1 MKMLALKNAC
11 NSSRD
16 FGDVIKTK
24 HCKGDKNMFNKTYK
38 LLNGVEIPLLGLGTW
53 LLEDAQAAQAVRD
66 AVSIGYRHIDTAQA
80 YMNEAGIG
88 EGIRSCGVAREELFI
103 TTKVAAEAKTY
114 EEVTKS
120 IDESLTKMGVDY
132 IDLLIIHSP
141 QPWTEFREEK
151 RYFEENK
158 EAWKAM
164 EDAYKEGKVKAIG
177 FSNFLQDDIENI
189 LSSCEIKP
197 MVNQILAHVSN
208 TPLELIEFSQK
219 NGILVEAYSPIA
231 HGAVLD
237 NEEVKVIADKY
248 GVSVAQ
254 LCLRYDIQ
262 LGLAVIPKTAKPNHM
277 KNNAELDFVIS
288 DADMEILKN
297 VEPIQDYGEHSYF
310 PVFGGKLK

>member
-1 MKMLALKNAC
+1 
-11 NSSRD
+11 
-16 FGDVIKTK
+16 
-24 HCKGDKNMFNKTYK
+24 MFNETYK
-38 LLNGVEIPLLGLGTW
+38 LSNGVEIPLLGLGTW
-53 LLEDAQAAQAVRD
+53 LLDDEQAAQAVRD
-66 AVSIGYRHIDTAQA
+66 AVSSGYRHIDTAQA
-80 YMNEAGIG
+80 YMNEVGIG

-114 EEVTKS
+114 KEVTES
-120 IDESLTKMGVDY
+120 ISESLTKMGLDY
-132 IDLLIIHSP
+132 LDLLIIHSP
-141 QPWTEFREEK
+141 QPWTEFREEN

-164 EDAYKEGKVKAIG
+164 EDAYKVGKVKAIG
-177 FSNFLQDDIENI
+177 LSNFLQDDIENI
-189 LSSCEIKP
+189 LSSCEINP

-208 TPLELIEFSQK
+208 TPLELIEFCQK

-237 NEEVKVIADKY
+237 NKEVKVIADKY

-262 LGLAVIPKTAKPNHM
+262 LGLAVIPKTANPDHM
-277 KNNAELDFVIS
+277 RINAELDFVIS
-288 DADMEILKN
+288 DADMETLKN

>member
-1 MKMLALKNAC
+1 
-11 NSSRD
+11 
-16 FGDVIKTK
+16 
-24 HCKGDKNMFNKTYK
+24 MFNETSK
-38 LLNGVEIPLLGLGTW
+38 LSNGVEIPLLGLGTW
-53 LLEDAQAAQAVRD
+53 LLDDEQAAQAVRD
-66 AVSIGYRHIDTAQA
+66 AVSSGYRHIDTAQA

-114 EEVTKS
+114 KEVTES
-120 IDESLTKMGVDY
+120 IDESLTKMGLDY

-141 QPWTEFREEK
+141 QPWAGFREEN

-164 EDAYKEGKVKAIG
+164 EDAYKAGKVKAIG
-177 FSNFLQDDIENI
+177 LSNFLQDDIENI

-208 TPLELIEFSQK
+208 TPLELIEFCQK

-231 HGAVLD
+231 HGAVLG

-262 LGLAVIPKTAKPNHM
+262 LGLAVIPKTANPNHM

>member
-1 MKMLALKNAC
+1 
-11 NSSRD
+11 
-16 FGDVIKTK
+16 
-24 HCKGDKNMFNKTYK
+24 MFNETYK

-53 LLEDAQAAQAVRD
+53 LFDDEQAAQAVRD
-66 AVSIGYRHIDTAQA
+66 AVSNGYRHIDTAQA

-114 EEVTKS
+114 EEVTNS
-120 IDESLTKMGVDY
+120 IDESLTKMGLDY

-141 QPWTEFREEK
+141 QPWTAFREEN

-164 EDAYKEGKVKAIG
+164 EDAYKAGKVKAIG
-177 FSNFLQDDIENI
+177 LSNFLQDDIENI

-208 TPLELIEFSQK
+208 TPLELIEFCQK
-219 NGILVEAYSPIA
+219 KGILVEAYSPIA
-231 HGAVLD
+231 HGAVLG

-248 GVSVAQ
+248 GVSIAQ

-262 LGLAVIPKTAKPNHM
+262 LGLAVIPKTANPNHM

>member
-1 MKMLALKNAC
+1 
-11 NSSRD
+11 
-16 FGDVIKTK
+16 
-24 HCKGDKNMFNKTYK
+24 MFNETYK
-38 LLNGVEIPLLGLGTW
+38 LSNGVEIPLLGLGTW
-53 LLEDAQAAQAVRD
+53 LLDDEQAAQAVRD
-66 AVSIGYRHIDTAQA
+66 AVSNGYRHIDTAQA

-88 EGIRSCGVAREELFI
+88 EGIRFSGVEREELFI

-114 EEVTKS
+114 EEVTES
-120 IDESLTKMGVDY
+120 IDESLTKMGLDY

-141 QPWTEFREEK
+141 QPWTEFREEN

-164 EDAYKEGKVKAIG
+164 EDAYKAGKVKAIG
-177 FSNFLQDDIENI
+177 LSNFLQDDIENI

-208 TPLELIEFSQK
+208 TPLDLIEFCQK
-219 NGILVEAYSPIA
+219 NDILVEAYSPIA

-237 NEEVKVIADKY
+237 NKEVKVIADKY

-262 LGLAVIPKTAKPNHM
+262 LGLAVIPKTANPDHM
-277 KNNAELDFVIS
+277 RINTELDFVIS

>member
-1 MKMLALKNAC
+1 
-11 NSSRD
+11 
-16 FGDVIKTK
+16 
-24 HCKGDKNMFNKTYK
+24 MFNETYK
-38 LLNGVEIPLLGLGTW
+38 LSNGVEIPLLGLGTW
-53 LLEDAQAAQAVRD
+53 LLDDEQAAQAVRD
-66 AVSIGYRHIDTAQA
+66 AVSSEYRHIDTAQA

-114 EEVTKS
+114 EEVTNS
-120 IDESLTKMGVDY
+120 IDESLTKLGLDY

-158 EAWKAM
+158 KAWKAM
-164 EDAYKEGKVKAIG
+164 EDAYNAGKVKAIG
-177 FSNFLQDDIENI
+177 LSNFLQDDIENI

-208 TPLELIEFSQK
+208 TPLELIEFCQK
-219 NGILVEAYSPIA
+219 NGILVEAYSRIA

-237 NEEVKVIADKY
+237 NKEVKVIADKY

-262 LGLAVIPKTAKPNHM
+262 LGLAVIPKTANPDHM
-277 KNNAELDFVIS
+277 RINAKLDFVIS
-288 DADMEILKN
+288 DADMETLKN

>member
-1 MKMLALKNAC
+1 
-11 NSSRD
+11 
-16 FGDVIKTK
+16 
-24 HCKGDKNMFNKTYK
+24 MFNETYK
-38 LLNGVEIPLLGLGTW
+38 LSNGVEIPLLGLGTW
-53 LLEDAQAAQAVRD
+53 LLDDEQAAQAVRD
-66 AVSIGYRHIDTAQA
+66 AVSLGYRHIDTAQA

-88 EGIRSCGVAREELFI
+88 EGIRSSSVAREELFI

-114 EEVTKS
+114 EEVTES
-120 IDESLTKMGVDY
+120 IDESLTKMELDH

-141 QPWTEFREEK
+141 QPWTEFREEN

-164 EDAYKEGKVKAIG
+164 EDAYKVGKVKAIG
-177 FSNFLQDDIENI
+177 LSNFLQDDIENI

-208 TPLELIEFSQK
+208 TPLELIDFCQK

-231 HGAVLD
+231 HGAVLG

-262 LGLAVIPKTAKPNHM
+262 LGLAVIPKTANPNHM

>member
-1 MKMLALKNAC
+1 
-11 NSSRD
+11 
-16 FGDVIKTK
+16 
-24 HCKGDKNMFNKTYK
+24 MFNETYK
-38 LLNGVEIPLLGLGTW
+38 LSNGVEIPLLGLGTW
-53 LLEDAQAAQAVRD
+53 LLDDEQAAKAVRD
-66 AVSIGYRHIDTAQA
+66 AVSLGYRHIDTAQA

-88 EGIRSCGVAREELFI
+88 EGIRSCGVARKELFI

-114 EEVTKS
+114 EEVTES
-120 IDESLTKMGVDY
+120 IDESLTKMELDH

-141 QPWTEFREEK
+141 QPWTEFREEN

-164 EDAYKEGKVKAIG
+164 EDAYKVGKVKAIG
-177 FSNFLQDDIENI
+177 LSNFLQDDIENI

-208 TPLELIEFSQK
+208 TPLELIDFCQK

-231 HGAVLD
+231 HGAVLG

-254 LCLRYDIQ
+254 LCLCYDIQ
-262 LGLAVIPKTAKPNHM
+262 LGLAVIPKTANPNHM

>member
-1 MKMLALKNAC
+1 
-11 NSSRD
+11 
-16 FGDVIKTK
+16 
-24 HCKGDKNMFNKTYK
+24 MFNETYK
-38 LLNGVEIPLLGLGTW
+38 LSNGVEMPLLGLGTW
-53 LLEDAQAAQAVRD
+53 LLDDEQAAQAVRD
-66 AVSIGYRHIDTAQA
+66 AVSNGYRHIDTAQA

-88 EGIRSCGVAREELFI
+88 EGIRFSGVEREELFI

-114 EEVTKS
+114 EEVTES
-120 IDESLTKMGVDY
+120 IDESLTKMGLDY

-141 QPWTEFREEK
+141 QPWTEFREEN

-164 EDAYKEGKVKAIG
+164 EDAYKAGKVKAIG
-177 FSNFLQDDIENI
+177 LSNFLQDDIENI

-197 MVNQILAHVSN
+197 MVNQVLVHVSN
-208 TPLELIEFSQK
+208 TPLDLIEFCQK
-219 NGILVEAYSPIA
+219 NDILVEAYSPIA

-237 NEEVKVIADKY
+237 NKEVKVIADKY

-262 LGLAVIPKTAKPNHM
+262 LGLAVIPKTANPDHM
-277 KNNAELDFVIS
+277 RINAELDFVIS

>member
-1 MKMLALKNAC
+1 
-11 NSSRD
+11 
-16 FGDVIKTK
+16 
-24 HCKGDKNMFNKTYK
+24 MFNETYK

-53 LLEDAQAAQAVRD
+53 LLDDEQAAQAVRD
-66 AVSIGYRHIDTAQA
+66 AVSSGYRHIDTAQA

-88 EGIRSCGVAREELFI
+88 EGIRSSGVAREELFI

-114 EEVTKS
+114 EEVAKS
-120 IDESLTKMGVDY
+120 IDESLKKMGLDY

-141 QPWTEFREEK
+141 QPWKEFREED

-164 EDAYKEGKVKAIG
+164 EDAYKTGKVKAIG
-177 FSNFLQDDIENI
+177 LSNFLQDDIENI
-189 LSSCEIKP
+189 LSSCKIKP

-208 TPLELIEFSQK
+208 TPLELIEFCQK
-219 NGILVEAYSPIA
+219 KGILIEAYSPIA
-231 HGAVLD
+231 HGAVLG

>member
-1 MKMLALKNAC
+1 
-11 NSSRD
+11 
-16 FGDVIKTK
+16 
-24 HCKGDKNMFNKTYK
+24 MFNETYK
-38 LLNGVEIPLLGLGTW
+38 LSNSVEMPLLGLGTW
-53 LLEDAQAAQAVRD
+53 LLDDEQAAQAVRD
-66 AVSIGYRHIDTAQA
+66 AVSNGYRHIDTAQA

-88 EGIRSCGVAREELFI
+88 EGIRSSGVEREELFI

-114 EEVTKS
+114 EEVTES
-120 IDESLTKMGVDY
+120 IDESLTKMGLDY

-141 QPWTEFREEK
+141 QPWTEFREEN

-164 EDAYKEGKVKAIG
+164 EDAYKAGKVKAIG
-177 FSNFLQDDIENI
+177 LSNFLQDDIENI

-197 MVNQILAHVSN
+197 MVNQVLVHVSN
-208 TPLELIEFSQK
+208 TPLDLIEFCQK
-219 NGILVEAYSPIA
+219 NDILVEAYSPIA

-237 NEEVKVIADKY
+237 NKEVKVIADKY

-262 LGLAVIPKTAKPNHM
+262 LGLAVIPKTANPDHM
-277 KNNAELDFVIS
+277 RINAELDFVIS